1 MGESLLSGPS
11 GNVPPEMIKMHTHTT
26 LITHTQLFSAL
37 IVNWEE
43 EKIKKKKKKKSFHR
57 YNPRGCF
64 IFSHRKRMEREE
76 EEGEKERIKKKEKL
90 KSTAILATTA
100 WLPVG

>member
-1 MGESLLSGPS
+1 MGGKFYT
-11 GNVPPEMIKMHTHTT
+11 VKMRNGRVSPFWPIWQRSTRNDQNAHTT

-43 EKIKKKKKKKSFHR
+43 EEKIKKKKSFHR

-76 EEGEKERIKKKEKL
+76 EGRKKE
-90 KSTAILATTA
+90 
-100 WLPVG
+100 

>member
-1 MGESLLSGPS
+1 
-11 GNVPPEMIKMHTHTT
+11 MIKMHTHTT

-43 EKIKKKKKKKSFHR
+43 EKIKKKKKKSFHR

-76 EEGEKERIKKKEKL
+76 EGEKERKKEERKNKEKGEAEINGHFSDDGVAASRVNAL
-90 KSTAILATTA
+90 
-100 WLPVG
+100 

>member
-43 EKIKKKKKKKSFHR
+43 EKIKRRRRRRRVSTDITHGGVLSSPTESEWK
-57 YNPRGCF
+57 
-64 IFSHRKRMEREE
+64 
-76 EEGEKERIKKKEKL
+76 EKKKKEKR
-90 KSTAILATTA
+90 KKE
-100 WLPVG
+100 

>member
-1 MGESLLSGPS
+1 
-11 GNVPPEMIKMHTHTT
+11 
-26 LITHTQLFSAL
+26 
-37 IVNWEE
+37 VNWEE
-43 EKIKKKKKKKSFHR
+43 EKIKKKKSFHR

-76 EEGEKERIKKKEKL
+76 EEGEKERMKERIKKKEKL